1 MGRRFERIIAVA
13 IISFQSGCLLNNM
26 TDNNMRF
33 KTKTELV
40 LFFLKG
46 SIFFFVL
53 SILFSLSVTF
63 FDMIGPKIIQYTVD
77 FCIADETSST
87 VPGYLEAIM
96 QLLGGRDYL
105 RSHLYLI
112 ALLVAVVGLLGAVSR
127 YLFRLFNSMGAEKLI
142 QRMRDKLFE
151 HIMHLPFT
159 WHGENHTGDIIQR
172 CTSDVDTIKMFIS
185 EQMSALFRIIIRI
198 IIAMYFMIGIN
209 GKLTIIS
216 AVFIPIIVLYSC
228 FFHGKIRS
236 AFEKADTEEGR
247 LSATAQE
254 NLTGV
259 RVVRAFGREKY
270 EKERFVKQNHEYT
283 QLWIDLMKILS
294 AFWSS
299 NDLISGLQ
307 VMLITVF
314 GAVFCVHGEI
324 TVGEYIAFVSYNS
337 MLVWPVRAL
346 GRIISEMSKAGV
358 SIDRISYIMNSEP
371 EKDREGAVEPSLSQD
386 ISFENVS
393 YAYENGGGEVLKNV
407 SFKIKAGTTFGI
419 LGGTGSGKSTLMYL
433 MDRLYDISEGNGR
446 ILVGDTDIRDIKASW
461 LRKNIGFVLQ
471 EPFLF
476 SRTLSENIGIT
487 QKDSDFKEIRKAAKI
502 AALDDTIESFGK
514 GYETY
519 VGERGVTLSGG
530 QKQRT
535 AIAQMLVGKPPV
547 MVFDDSLSA
556 VDTQTDAKIRN
567 ALSENVGDSTVV
579 LISHRIT
586 TLMHADNII
595 VLDHGRIAEQGTHE
609 QLLLQNGIYK
619 KIYDIQMQGA

>member
-1 MGRRFERIIAVA
+1 MN
-13 IISFQSGCLLNNM
+13 SSNKK
-26 TDNNMRF
+26 RF
-33 KTKTELV
+33 KSNTQLV
-40 LFFLKG
+40 LYFLKG
-46 SIFFFVL
+46 SILFFVL
-53 SILFSLSVTF
+53 SIVFSLLVTF
-63 FDMIGPKIIQYTVD
+63 FDLIGPKIIQYTVD
-77 FCIADETSST
+77 YCIADEAVSAESGT
-87 VPGYLEAIM
+87 VPSYLIKIM
-96 QLLGGRDYL
+96 DALGGTQFL
-105 RSHLYLI
+105 SQHLEYI
-112 ALLVAVVGLLGAVSR
+112 ALLVAGVALLGAVSR
-127 YLFRLFNSMGAEKLI
+127 YLFRILNSMGAEKLI

-159 WHGENHTGDIIQR
+159 WHGANHTGDIIQR

-185 EQMSALFRIIIRI
+185 EQMSSLFRIVIRI
-198 IIAMYFMIGIN
+198 IFAMYFMIGIN
-209 GKLTIIS
+209 IKLTIAS

-228 FFHGKIRS
+228 FFHSKIRT

-270 EKERFVKQNHEYT
+270 EKERFVKQNREYT
-283 QLWIDLMKILS
+283 QLWIDLMRTLS

-307 VMLITVF
+307 VMLITVL
-314 GAVFCVHGEI
+314 GAVLCVHGEI

-358 SIDRISYIMNSEP
+358 SIERISYIMNSEAEADKEDATCP
-371 EKDREGAVEPSLSQD
+371 DMKSD
-386 ISFENVS
+386 ITFDHVS
-393 YAYENGGGEVLKNV
+393 YAYENGGGDVLKDV
-407 SFKIKAGTTFGI
+407 SFTIKAGTTFGI
-419 LGGTGSGKSTLMYL
+419 LGSTGSGKSTLMYL
-433 MDRLYDISEGNGR
+433 MDRLYDIKDGEGK
-446 ILVGDTDIRDIKASW
+446 ILVGNTDIRDIKASW

-476 SRTLSENIGIT
+476 SRILSENIGIT
-487 QKDSDFKEIRKAAKI
+487 LKEQNLKEIRDAAKI
-502 AALDDTIESFGK
+502 AALDETIESFNQ
-514 GYETY
+514 GYDTY

-535 AIAQMLVGKPPV
+535 AIAQMLVSKPPV

-556 VDTQTDAKIRN
+556 VDTQTDAKIRH

-579 LISHRIT
+579 LISHRIM

-595 VLDHGRIAEQGTHE
+595 VLDHGRIAEQGTHK
-609 QLLLQNGIYK
+609 QLLEKGGIYK
-619 KIYDIQMQGA
+619 KIYDIQMQGT

>member
-1 MGRRFERIIAVA
+1 MSSKNKKFR
-13 IISFQSGCLLNNM
+13 SN
-26 TDNNMRF
+26 TD
-33 KTKTELV
+33 LV
-40 LFFLKG
+40 LYFLKG
-46 SIFFFVL
+46 NKRFFFL
-53 SILFSLSVTF
+53 SIIFSILVTF
-63 FDMIGPKIIQYTVD
+63 FDLINPKIIQYTVD
-77 FCIADETSST
+77 FCIDDAESDS
-87 VPGYLEAIM
+87 VPVYLKRIM
-96 QLLGGRDYL
+96 DGLGGRDFL
-105 RSHLYLI
+105 REHLYYI
-112 ALLVAVVGLLGAVSR
+112 AIVVAVVALLTAIFR
-127 YLFRLFNSMGAEKLI
+127 YLFRLCNAQGAEKLI
-142 QRMRDKLFE
+142 QRMRNKLFE

-185 EQMSALFRIIIRI
+185 EQMLSLFRIVIRI
-198 IIAMYFMIGIN
+198 AVAMYFMIGISIPMSIVS
-209 GKLTIIS
+209 G
-216 AVFIPIIVLYSC
+216 VFIPIIVIYSG
-228 FFHGKIRS
+228 FFHNRIRTE
-236 AFEKADTEEGR
+236 FERADTEEGR

-270 EKERFVKQNHEYT
+270 EKDRFVKQNAEYT
-283 QLWIDLMKILS
+283 QLWINLMRTLA

-307 VMLITVF
+307 VMLVTVL
-314 GAVFCVHGEI
+314 GAVFCVQDSI

-358 SIDRISYIMNSEP
+358 SIDRIAYIMNSEI
-371 EKDREGAVEPSLSQD
+371 EEDKENASEPSLRQD
-386 ISFENVS
+386 ITFEHVS
-393 YAYENGGGEVLKNV
+393 YAYENGGADVLKDV
-407 SFKIKAGTTFGI
+407 SFTIKAGTTFGI

-433 MDRLYDISEGNGR
+433 MDRLYDLKKDCGR
-446 ILVGDTDIRDIKASW
+446 ILVGDTDITDIKASW
-461 LRKNIGFVLQ
+461 LRSNIGFVLQ

-487 QKDSDFKEIRKAAKI
+487 QKKTDFSEIRAAARI
-502 AALDDTIESFGK
+502 AALDETIEDFSK

-535 AIAQMLVGKPPV
+535 AIAQMLVSKPPI

-556 VDTQTDAKIRN
+556 VDTQTDAKIRH
-567 ALSENVGDSTVV
+567 ALSENTSDSTVV
-579 LISHRIT
+579 LISHRIM

-595 VLDHGRIAEQGTHE
+595 VLDHGRIAERGTHE
-609 QLLLQNGIYK
+609 QLLALGGIYK
-619 KIYDIQMQGA
+619 KIYDIQMQGT

>member
-1 MGRRFERIIAVA
+1 MSANKQTKFA
-13 IISFQSGCLLNNM
+13 
-26 TDNNMRF
+26 
-33 KTKTELV
+33 TKTQMV

-46 SIFFFVL
+46 TVFFFAL
-53 SILFSLSVTF
+53 SILFSLLVTF
-63 FDMIGPKIIQYTVD
+63 FDLVGPKIIQYTVD
-77 FCIADETSST
+77 YCIADTRSTS
-87 VPGYLEAIM
+87 VPFYIRVIM
-96 QLLGGRDYL
+96 DGLGDREYL
-105 RSHLYLI
+105 RTHLYLVALVVEAI
-112 ALLVAVVGLLGAVSR
+112 ALLAAISR

-142 QRMRDKLFE
+142 QRMRDTLFD

-172 CTSDVDTIKMFIS
+172 CTSDVDTVKNFIS
-185 EQMSALFRIIIRI
+185 EQMSSLIRI
-198 IIAMYFMIGIN
+198 VIRIVLAIYFMIGIN
-209 GKLTIIS
+209 GKLTIAS
-216 AVFIPIIVLYSC
+216 AVFIPIIVIYSM

-236 AFEKADTEEGR
+236 AFEKADSEEGR

-259 RVVRAFGREKY
+259 RVVRAFGREQY
-270 EKERFVKQNHEYT
+270 EKERFVKQNKEYT
-283 QLWIDLMKILS
+283 QLWIDLMRVLS

-299 NDLISGLQ
+299 NDFISGLQ
-307 VMLITVF
+307 VMLITVL
-314 GAVFCVHGEI
+314 GAVLCVHGEI

-358 SIDRISYIMNSEP
+358 SIDRISYIMNSEIEEDKP
-371 EKDREGAVEPSLSQD
+371 GAKEPSLKED
-386 ISFENVS
+386 IIFDNVS
-393 YAYENGGGEVLKNV
+393 YAYDNGGADVLKNV
-407 SFKIKAGTTFGI
+407 SFTIKKGTTFGI

-433 MDRLYDISEGNGR
+433 LDRLYSLPDGGGR
-446 ILVGDTDIRDIKASW
+446 IMIGDTDISDIKASW

-487 QKDSDFKEIRKAAKI
+487 QKKTDIKAIRDAAKI
-502 AALDDTIESFGK
+502 AALDETIDSFGQ

-535 AIAQMLVGKPPV
+535 AIAQMLVSKPPV

-556 VDTQTDAKIRN
+556 VDTQTDAKIRH

-586 TLMHADNII
+586 TLMRADRII
-595 VLDHGRIAEQGTHE
+595 VLDHGKVAEQGTHDE
-609 QLLLQNGIYK
+609 LLAKGGIYK
-619 KIYDIQMQGA
+619 KIFDIQMQGT

>member
-1 MGRRFERIIAVA
+1 MSANKQTKFA
-13 IISFQSGCLLNNM
+13 
-26 TDNNMRF
+26 
-33 KTKTELV
+33 TKTQMV

-46 SIFFFVL
+46 TVFFFAL
-53 SILFSLSVTF
+53 SILFSLLVTF
-63 FDMIGPKIIQYTVD
+63 FDLVGPKIIQYTVD
-77 FCIADETSST
+77 YCIADTRSTS
-87 VPGYLEAIM
+87 VPFYIRVIM
-96 QLLGGRDYL
+96 DGLGDREYL
-105 RSHLYLI
+105 RTHLYLVALVVAAI
-112 ALLVAVVGLLGAVSR
+112 ALLAAISR

-142 QRMRDKLFE
+142 QRMRDTLFD

-172 CTSDVDTIKMFIS
+172 CTSDVDTVKNFIS
-185 EQMSALFRIIIRI
+185 EQMSSLIRI
-198 IIAMYFMIGIN
+198 VIRIVLAIYFMIGIN
-209 GKLTIIS
+209 GKLTIAS
-216 AVFIPIIVLYSC
+216 AVFIPIIVIYSM

-259 RVVRAFGREKY
+259 RVVRAFGREQY
-270 EKERFVKQNHEYT
+270 EKVRFVKQNKEYT
-283 QLWIDLMKILS
+283 QLWIDLMRVLS

-299 NDLISGLQ
+299 NDFISGLQ
-307 VMLITVF
+307 VMLITVL
-314 GAVFCVHGEI
+314 GAVLCVHGEI

-358 SIDRISYIMNSEP
+358 SIDRISYIMNSEIEEDKP
-371 EKDREGAVEPSLSQD
+371 GAKEPSLKED
-386 ISFENVS
+386 IIFDNVS
-393 YAYENGGGEVLKNV
+393 YAYDNGGADVLKNV
-407 SFKIKAGTTFGI
+407 SFTIKKGTTFGI

-433 MDRLYDISEGNGR
+433 LDRLYSLPDGCGR
-446 ILVGDTDIRDIKASW
+446 IMIGDTDISDIKASW

-487 QKDSDFKEIRKAAKI
+487 QKKTDIKAIRDAAKI
-502 AALDDTIESFGK
+502 AALDETIDSFGQ

-535 AIAQMLVGKPPV
+535 AIAQMLVSKPPV

-556 VDTQTDAKIRN
+556 VDTQTDAKIRH

-586 TLMHADNII
+586 TLMHADRII
-595 VLDHGRIAEQGTHE
+595 VLDHGKVAEQGTHDE
-609 QLLLQNGIYK
+609 LLAKGGLYK
-619 KIYDIQMQGA
+619 KIFDIQMQGT

>member
-1 MGRRFERIIAVA
+1 MSANKQTKFA
-13 IISFQSGCLLNNM
+13 
-26 TDNNMRF
+26 
-33 KTKTELV
+33 TKTQMV

-46 SIFFFVL
+46 TVFFFAL
-53 SILFSLSVTF
+53 SILFSLLVTF
-63 FDMIGPKIIQYTVD
+63 FDLVGPKIIQYTVD
-77 FCIADETSST
+77 YCIADTRSTS
-87 VPGYLEAIM
+87 VPFYIRVIM
-96 QLLGGRDYL
+96 DGLGDREYL
-105 RSHLYLI
+105 RTHLYLVALVVAAI
-112 ALLVAVVGLLGAVSR
+112 ALLAAISR

-142 QRMRDKLFE
+142 QRMRDTLFD

-172 CTSDVDTIKMFIS
+172 CTSDVDTVKNFIS
-185 EQMSALFRIIIRI
+185 EQMSSLIRI
-198 IIAMYFMIGIN
+198 VIRIVLAIYFMIGIN
-209 GKLTIIS
+209 GKLTIAS
-216 AVFIPIIVLYSC
+216 AVFIPIIVLYSM

-247 LSATAQE
+247 ISATAQE

-259 RVVRAFGREKY
+259 RVVRAFGREQY
-270 EKERFVKQNHEYT
+270 EKERFVKQNKEYT
-283 QLWIDLMKILS
+283 QLWIDLMRVLS

-299 NDLISGLQ
+299 NDFISGLQ
-307 VMLITVF
+307 VMLITVL
-314 GAVFCVHGEI
+314 GAVLCVHGEI

-358 SIDRISYIMNSEP
+358 SIDRISYIMNSEIEEDKP
-371 EKDREGAVEPSLSQD
+371 GAKEPSLKED
-386 ISFENVS
+386 IIFDNVS
-393 YAYENGGGEVLKNV
+393 YAYDNGGADVLKNV
-407 SFKIKAGTTFGI
+407 SFTIKKGTTFGI

-433 MDRLYDISEGNGR
+433 LDRLYSLPDGCGR
-446 ILVGDTDIRDIKASW
+446 IMIGDTDISDIKASW

-487 QKDSDFKEIRKAAKI
+487 QKKTDIKAIRDAAKI
-502 AALDDTIESFGK
+502 AALDETIDSFGQ

-535 AIAQMLVGKPPV
+535 AIAQMLVSKPPV

-556 VDTQTDAKIRN
+556 VDTQTDAKIRH

-586 TLMHADNII
+586 TLMRADRII
-595 VLDHGRIAEQGTHE
+595 VLDHGKVAEQGTHDE
-609 QLLLQNGIYK
+609 LLAKGGIYK
-619 KIYDIQMQGA
+619 KIFDIQMQGT

>member
-1 MGRRFERIIAVA
+1 MQENSKKFR
-13 IISFQSGCLLNNM
+13 SK
-26 TDNNMRF
+26 TD
-33 KTKTELV
+33 LV
-40 LFFLKG
+40 LFFLEG
-46 SIFFFVL
+46 SKRFFFL
-53 SILFSLSVTF
+53 SVIFSLLVTF
-63 FDMIGPKIIQYTVD
+63 FDLIGPKIIQYTVD
-77 FCIADETSST
+77 FCISDEESKS
-87 VPGYLEAIM
+87 VPSYLKMIM
-96 QLLGGRDYL
+96 DGMGGRAFL
-105 RSHLYLI
+105 REHLYYI
-112 ALLVAVVGLLGAVSR
+112 AIVVAIVAFLGALSR
-127 YLFRLFNSMGAEKLI
+127 YLFRVCNAMGAEKLI

-151 HIMHLPFT
+151 HIMHLPFA

-185 EQMSALFRIIIRI
+185 EQMLSLFRIMIRI
-198 IIAMYFMIGIN
+198 VIAMYFMLGIN
-209 GKLTIIS
+209 VKMAFVS
-216 AVFIPIIVLYSC
+216 AAFIPIIVIYSS
-228 FFHGKIRS
+228 FFHKRIRS
-236 AFEKADTEEGR
+236 EFERADNEEGR

-270 EKERFVKQNHEYT
+270 EKDRFVKQNAEYT
-283 QLWIDLMKILS
+283 QMWINLMRTLA

-307 VMLITVF
+307 VMLITVL
-314 GAVFCVHGEI
+314 GAVYCVRGNI
-324 TVGEYIAFVSYNS
+324 TVGEYIAFVAYNS

-358 SIDRISYIMNSEP
+358 SIDRISYIMNSEI
-371 EKDREGAVEPSLSQD
+371 EQDKEDAIEPSMNAD
-386 ISFENVS
+386 ITFDHVS
-393 YAYENGGGEVLKNV
+393 YAYENGGGDVLKDV
-407 SFKIKAGTTFGI
+407 SFTIKAGTTFGI

-433 MDRLYDISEGNGR
+433 MDRLYDVKEGSGS
-446 ILVGDTDIRDIKASW
+446 IYVGDNNITDIKASW

-487 QKDSDFKEIRKAAKI
+487 QKKLDIDSVKHAAKI
-502 AALDDTIESFGK
+502 AALDETIEDFSK
-514 GYETY
+514 GYDTY

-535 AIAQMLVGKPPV
+535 AIAQMLVSKPQI

-556 VDTQTDAKIRN
+556 VDTQTDAKIRR
-567 ALSENVGDSTVV
+567 ALSENTAGSTVV
-579 LISHRIT
+579 LISHRIM

-609 QLLLQNGIYK
+609 QLLEKGGIYK
-619 KIYDIQMQGA
+619 KIYDIQMQGT

>member
-1 MGRRFERIIAVA
+1 
-13 IISFQSGCLLNNM
+13 M
-26 TDNNMRF
+26 TNDQNLRF
-33 KTKTELV
+33 KNKRALV
-40 LFFLKG
+40 LYFLKG
-46 SIFFFVL
+46 SIALFVL
-53 SILFSLSVTF
+53 SIIFSLLVTF

-77 FCIADETSST
+77 YCIADTTSDT
-87 VPGYLEAIM
+87 VPGYLTAIM
-96 QLLGGRDYL
+96 EAMGGRQFL
-105 RSHLYLI
+105 RGHLQYI
-112 ALLVAVVGLLGAVSR
+112 ALLVAVIGLLGALSR
-127 YLFRLFNSMGAEKLI
+127 YLFRLFNAMGAEKLI

-159 WHGENHTGDIIQR
+159 WHGQNHTGDIIQR

-185 EQMSALFRIIIRI
+185 EQMSSLFRIIIRI
-198 IIAMYFMIGIN
+198 IIAMYFMVGIN
-209 GKLTIIS
+209 IKMAIVS
-216 AVFIPIIVLYSC
+216 AVFIPIIVLYSL
-228 FFHGKIRS
+228 FFHGKIRN

-283 QLWIDLMKILS
+283 QLWVDLMRILS

-307 VMLITVF
+307 VMLITVY
-314 GAVFCVHGEI
+314 GAVLCVHGEI

-371 EKDREGAVEPSLSQD
+371 EKDKENALEPSMNSD
-386 ISFENVS
+386 ITFENVS
-393 YAYENGGGEVLKNV
+393 YAYDNGTDDVLHDV
-407 SFKIKAGTTFGI
+407 SFKIKAGSTFGI

-433 MDRLYDISEGNGR
+433 MDRLYDIPDGSGR

-487 QKDSDFKEIRKAAKI
+487 QMKHDIKEIRRAAKI
-502 AALDDTIESFGK
+502 AALDETIEGFNQ
-514 GYETY
+514 GYETF

-535 AIAQMLVGKPPV
+535 AIAQMLVSQPPI

-556 VDTQTDAKIRN
+556 VDTQTDARIRH
-567 ALSENVGDSTVV
+567 ALSENIGDSTVV
-579 LISHRIT
+579 LISHRIM
-586 TLMHADNII
+586 TLMHADSII
-595 VLDHGRIAEQGTHE
+595 VLDHGRIAEQGTHDE
-609 QLLLQNGIYK
+609 LLKKNGIYK
-619 KIYDIQMQGA
+619 KIYDIQMQGT

>member
-1 MGRRFERIIAVA
+1 M
-13 IISFQSGCLLNNM
+13 SNN
-26 TDNNMRF
+26 TNKRF
-33 KTKTELV
+33 KTKTQLV
-40 LFFLKG
+40 LYFLKG
-46 SIFFFVL
+46 SIAFFVL
-53 SILFSLSVTF
+53 SIVFSLSVTF
-63 FDMIGPKIIQYTVD
+63 LDMIGPKIIQYTVD
-77 FCIADETSST
+77 YCIADTASDT
-87 VPGYLEAIM
+87 VPGYLTIVMDAM
-96 QLLGGRDYL
+96 GGKEFL
-105 RSHLYLI
+105 RGHLQYI
-112 ALLVAVVGLLGAVSR
+112 ALLVALVGLFGALSR

-209 GKLTIIS
+209 GKLTVIS

-259 RVVRAFGREKY
+259 RVVRAFGRENY
-270 EKERFVKQNHEYT
+270 EKERFVKQNKEYT
-283 QLWIDLMKILS
+283 QLWVDLMRILS

-307 VMLITVF
+307 VMLITVV
-314 GAVFCVHGEI
+314 GATLCVHGEI

-371 EKDREGAVEPSLSQD
+371 EKDRKGATEPSMKSD
-386 ISFENVS
+386 ITFENVS
-393 YAYENGGGEVLKNV
+393 YSYENGGGDVLKNV
-407 SFKIKAGTTFGI
+407 SFTIKPGTTFGI

-433 MDRLYDISEGNGR
+433 MDRLYDIPEDNGR

-487 QKDSDFKEIRKAAKI
+487 QKRSDIKEIREAAKI
-502 AALDDTIESFGK
+502 AALDETIESFNQ

-535 AIAQMLVGKPPV
+535 AIAQMLVSKPPV

-556 VDTQTDAKIRN
+556 VDTQTDAKIRH
-567 ALSENVGDSTVV
+567 ALSENIGDSTVV

-595 VLDHGRIAEQGTHE
+595 VLDHGRIAEQGTHDE
-609 QLLLQNGIYK
+609 LLAQNGIYK
-619 KIYDIQMQGA
+619 KIYDIQMQGT

>member
-1 MGRRFERIIAVA
+1 MS
-13 IISFQSGCLLNNM
+13 SFPGNN
-26 TDNNMRF
+26 RF
-33 KTKTELV
+33 KNKTQLV
-40 LFFLKG
+40 LYFLQGSIGFFL
-46 SIFFFVL
+46 L
-53 SILFSLSVTF
+53 SIVFSLLVTF

-77 FCIADETSST
+77 FLIADTGSDT
-87 VPGYLEAIM
+87 VPGYLTAVM
-96 QLLGGRDYL
+96 DAMGGREFL
-105 RSHLYLI
+105 RAHLEYI
-112 ALLVAVVGLLGAVSR
+112 ALLVALVGLLGAVSR
-127 YLFRLFNSMGAEKLI
+127 YLFRLFNSIGAEKLI

-159 WHGENHTGDIIQR
+159 WHGQNHTGDIIQR
-172 CTSDVDTIKMFIS
+172 CTSDVDTVKMFIS
-185 EQMSALFRIIIRI
+185 EQMSALFRIVIRI

-209 GKLTIIS
+209 TTLTAIS

-228 FFHGKIRS
+228 FFHGRIRS

-283 QLWIDLMKILS
+283 QLWIDLMRILS

-314 GAVFCVHGEI
+314 GAVLCVQGKV

-371 EKDREGAVEPSLSQD
+371 EKDAENATEPDMMAD
-386 ISFENVS
+386 ITFENVS
-393 YAYENGGGEVLKNV
+393 YAYENGGGDVLKNV
-407 SFKIKAGTTFGI
+407 SFRIKAGTTFGI

-433 MDRLYDISEGNGR
+433 MNRLYEIPEGSGR
-446 ILVGDTDIRDIKASW
+446 ILIGDTDIKNVKASW

-487 QKDSDFKEIRKAAKI
+487 QKKADIKEIRKAAKI
-502 AALDDTIESFGK
+502 AALDETIEGFNQ
-514 GYETY
+514 GYETF

-535 AIAQMLVGKPPV
+535 AIAQMLVTKPPV

-556 VDTQTDAKIRN
+556 VDTQTDAKIRH

-579 LISHRIT
+579 LISHRIM
-586 TLMHADNII
+586 TLMHADTII
-595 VLDHGRIAEQGTHE
+595 VLDHGQIAEQGTHKE
-609 QLLLQNGIYK
+609 LLEKGGIYK
-619 KIYDIQMQGA
+619 KIYDIQMQGT

>member
-1 MGRRFERIIAVA
+1 MA
-13 IISFQSGCLLNNM
+13 NNQ
-26 TDNNMRF
+26 NLKF
-33 KTKTELV
+33 KNKRVLV
-40 LFFLKG
+40 LYFLKG
-46 SIFFFVL
+46 SIALFVL
-53 SILFSLSVTF
+53 SIIFSLLVTF

-77 FCIADETSST
+77 YCIDDTTSDT
-87 VPGYLEAIM
+87 VPGYLNAIM
-96 QLLGGRDYL
+96 EAMGGRQFL
-105 RSHLYLI
+105 RGHLQYI
-112 ALLVAVVGLLGAVSR
+112 ALLVAVIGLLGAISR

-185 EQMSALFRIIIRI
+185 EQMSSLFRIIIRI

-209 GKLTIIS
+209 GKMTIVS
-216 AVFIPIIVLYSC
+216 AVFIPIIVLYSL
-228 FFHGKIRS
+228 FFHGKIRN
-236 AFEKADTEEGR
+236 AFEKADNEEGR

-270 EKERFVKQNHEYT
+270 ERERFVKQNHEYT
-283 QLWIDLMKILS
+283 QLWIDLMRILS

-307 VMLITVF
+307 VMLITVY
-314 GAVFCVHGEI
+314 GAVLCVHGEI

-358 SIDRISYIMNSEP
+358 SIDRISYIMNSET
-371 EKDREGAVEPSLSQD
+371 EKDKENATEPSLNDD
-386 ISFENVS
+386 ITFENVS
-393 YAYENGGGEVLKNV
+393 FVYDNGTEEVLHGV
-407 SFKIKAGTTFGI
+407 SFKIKAGSTFGI

-433 MDRLYDISEGNGR
+433 MDRLYDIPEGSGR

-487 QKDSDFKEIRKAAKI
+487 QKKNDIKEIRRAAKI
-502 AALDDTIESFGK
+502 AALDETIESFNQ
-514 GYETY
+514 GYETF

-535 AIAQMLVGKPPV
+535 AIAQMLVSRPPV

-556 VDTQTDAKIRN
+556 VDTQTDAKIRH
-567 ALSENVGDSTVV
+567 ALSENIGESTVV
-579 LISHRIT
+579 LISHRIM
-586 TLMHADNII
+586 TLMHADSII
-595 VLDHGRIAEQGTHE
+595 VLDHGRIAEQGTHDE
-609 QLLLQNGIYK
+609 LLKMNGIYK
-619 KIYDIQMQGA
+619 KIYDIQMQGT